1 MVMSN
6 LKLITFILRM
16 CLAVVIL
23 ITSSISI
30 FMDAGDVW
38 KAVFCL
44 ALLNIVDL
52 SEKEL

>member
-1 MVMSN
+1 MS
-6 LKLITFILRM
+6 KLRM
-16 CLAVVIL
+16 VTLTLRIVMAITIL

-52 SEKEL
+52 SDKEI